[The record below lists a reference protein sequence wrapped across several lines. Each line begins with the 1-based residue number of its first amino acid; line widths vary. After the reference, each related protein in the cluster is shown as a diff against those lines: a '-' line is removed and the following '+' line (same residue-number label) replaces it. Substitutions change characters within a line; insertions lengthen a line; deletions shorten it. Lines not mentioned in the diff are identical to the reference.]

1 MINRMLP
8 KGDFEIALCVY
19 LPVIENVSITF

>member
-8 KGDFEIALCVY
+8 KSDFEIALCVY
-19 LPVIENVSITF
+19 LPVIENVTITF